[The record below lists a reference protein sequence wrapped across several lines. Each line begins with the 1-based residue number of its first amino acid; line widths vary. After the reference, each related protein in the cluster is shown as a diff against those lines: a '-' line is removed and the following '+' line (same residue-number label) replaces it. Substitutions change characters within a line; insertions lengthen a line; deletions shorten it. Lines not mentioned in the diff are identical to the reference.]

1 MDTHKHDNYGE
12 LLDNI
17 RLIIM
22 KARKNI
28 AQKINTELLMTYWE
42 IGKRIVDE
50 ELNKQYDQ
58 QSARQ
63 LILKLSIQLT
73 KDLGTGFSRTNM
85 FNMRKLYLEYPDVQ
99 TLSGQLNWSHYSEL
113 LSIEDRQKRA
123 FYKMETEKSCWSIRE
138 MKRQIDSSLF
148 ERLLL
153 SKGKKN
159 KEIIMNLAANGNELQ
174 RPDDII
180 KDPYVFEFLGI
191 PANKPLMEKDLE
203 KRLIRHIEDFLLEL
217 GKGFMFVGSQQRI
230 TINNI
235 HYYVDMVLYNKILQS
250 YILIE
255 LKTGKLKI
263 SDAGQLNTYL
273 NYYKSEVND
282 VGDNPPVG
290 IIICAEKDAIGAQYI
305 LSGYENNLFAS
316 RFSYVLPDKE
326 DLIRELEAALEK

>member
-1 MDTHKHDNYGE
+1 MDTAKNDNYGE

-50 ELNKQYDQ
+50 ELNRQYDQ

-153 SKGKKN
+153 SKGKTN
-159 KEIIMNLAANGNELQ
+159 KEIVMNLATNGNELQ

-235 HYYVDMVLYNKILQS
+235 HYYM
-250 YILIE
+250 
-255 LKTGKLKI
+255 
-263 SDAGQLNTYL
+263 
-273 NYYKSEVND
+273 
-282 VGDNPPVG
+282 
-290 IIICAEKDAIGAQYI
+290 C
-305 LSGYENNLFAS
+305 
-316 RFSYVLPDKE
+316 
-326 DLIRELEAALEK
+326 